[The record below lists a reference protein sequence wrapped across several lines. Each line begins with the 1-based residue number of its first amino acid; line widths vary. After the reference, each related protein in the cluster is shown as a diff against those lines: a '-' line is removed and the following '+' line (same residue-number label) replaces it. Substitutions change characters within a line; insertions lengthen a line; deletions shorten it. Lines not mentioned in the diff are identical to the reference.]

1 MKKYKYSEQEEMIQD
16 LRDSDRI
23 DKWWLYSQM
32 IADIT
37 KDDDTATNLARKVL
51 KCDIANMLEKIQS
64 LFQRSSVDCKN
75 IENMSEI
82 EQLISWLEYINPDEF

>member
-1 MKKYKYSEQEEMIQD
+1 MKYKYSNLEKEIQELKE
-16 LRDSDRI
+16 SDRI
-23 DKWWLYSQM
+23 DKFYLYSKA

-37 KDDDTATNLARKVL
+37 KDDETATNLARKVL
-51 KCDIANMLEKIQS
+51 KNDVINMLEKIQA